1 MARKG
6 RALLVVA
13 SMLLLMMVVS
23 ACGEPQEPAANQ
35 INQLVLGDQQ
45 INESLKEIARH
56 EREDLELYA
65 TILQKGK
72 NKNSNLEA
80 LLDQAQDH
88 VDQRRELLDQAMA
101 VMEQTKQQLDG
112 LRESI
117 GELSFEKE
125 ETLAQAQAVL
135 ERYETRAGTFEEYV
149 AAYQQSLDADQ
160 QLYDMMRKKAE
171 PNLVKIK
178 RAIRLRNSEYG
189 KLAELREQFNQ
200 QTKAFNN
207 ANASWSTWNS
217 QASVCRSGC

>member
-6 RALLVVA
+6 RALLVAA

-207 ANASWSTWNS
+207 ANAKLVNMEQPS
-217 QASVCRSGC
+217 

>member
-6 RALLVVA
+6 KALLVAA
-13 SMLLLMMVVS
+13 SMLLMMMVVS

-45 INESLKEIARH
+45 INESFKEIARH

-72 NKNSNLEA
+72 NKNSDLEA

-101 VMEQTKQQLDG
+101 VMEQTKQQVDG

-149 AAYQQSLDADQ
+149 SMYQQSLDADQ

-207 ANASWSTWNS
+207 ANAKLVNMEQPS
-217 QASVCRSGC
+217 

>member
-1 MARKG
+1 MAKKG
-6 RALLVVA
+6 RALLVAA
-13 SMLLLMMVVS
+13 SMLLMMMVVS

-65 TILQKGK
+65 AILQKGK

-88 VDQRRELLDQAMA
+88 VDQRRKLLDQAMA

-125 ETLAQAQAVL
+125 EILAQAQAVL

-207 ANASWSTWNS
+207 ANAKLVNMEQPS
-217 QASVCRSGC
+217 

>member
-6 RALLVVA
+6 RALLVAA

-23 ACGEPQEPAANQ
+23 ACGEQQEPAANQ

-65 TILQKGK
+65 VILQKGK

-88 VDQRRELLDQAMA
+88 VDQRRELLGQAMA

-149 AAYQQSLDADQ
+149 LMYQQSLDADQ

-207 ANASWSTWNS
+207 ANAKLVNMEQPS
-217 QASVCRSGC
+217 

>member
-207 ANASWSTWNS
+207 ANAKLVNMEQPS
-217 QASVCRSGC
+217 

>member
-1 MARKG
+1 MARRGK
-6 RALLVVA
+6 ALLVAA

-56 EREDLELYA
+56 EREDLELYG

-88 VDQRRELLDQAMA
+88 VDQRRELLNQAMA

-149 AAYQQSLDADQ
+149 TAYQQSLDADQ

-207 ANASWSTWNS
+207 ANAKLVKMEQPS
-217 QASVCRSGC
+217 